1 MTMEDTKTPDLF
13 APDGGDEAAPIEEHA
28 SHAYLGYAV
37 STVKSRALPEVADG
51 LKPVQRRILYAM
63 GEANAAGFAKCARYV
78 GEVLGKYHP
87 HGDSSTYE
95 ALVHLAQP
103 FSMRYPLIDGQG
115 NFGSRDGD
123 APAAYRYTEARLSRF
138 SELVLSEIREGTVDF
153 IRNYD
158 GKFEEPVLLPAR
170 LPFGLLNGSFGIP
183 VGFST
188 RIPSHNLKEVAAAAA
203 HVIRHPRAKL
213 EDVLERTPGPDFPGG
228 GQLISPPE
236 EIRQAYETGRG
247 SLVLRCKWETE
258 QLARGQWRI
267 VVTELPHGVSV
278 RQVVEEIEGLANPRP
293 GLGKKELTQEQKRLK
308 QFILDQVEAVRDESD
323 RKSKLRLVIEPRS
336 SRQNPDEMMAALLV
350 HTALET
356 RYAVNLTWL
365 GLDGLPETKGIVEVL
380 REWGEFRVATV
391 RRRTQFR
398 LDRCKERLHIVEGRL
413 KAYAKIDEI
422 IKLIRA
428 SEDQAEAKQKLKER
442 FKFTERQAEDIVNL
456 RLGQLTRLDGAKL
469 NEECKA
475 LEVERKGLKLLL
487 GDDKELKKLV
497 ISELHEDAKKY
508 GDDRRTLIK
517 TAERAQ
523 LEVSVLEE
531 PVTVILSQKGWIRAR
546 SGHGADLSTLTFKDG
561 DALLQTLECK
571 TTDPVIVLAASGKT
585 FTVDAAALPSGR
597 GDGAPVN
604 TLVNSSSDDI
614 VWMAS
619 GAPGQPLLMS
629 SSAGLGFVCKLGDL
643 VTKTRQGK
651 DFMKVDEG
659 AQARPPVKFPEGKFV
674 AALFSDSRLLV
685 FPLDEVPGRP
695 NGGGGGQ
702 LLSLPEGIS
711 LVSLAVTDGKSLVV
725 SGIKRKNRAVATP
738 DQKQLAEHI
747 GRRAQRGR
755 LADVG
760 FRPDRVGEEMRLLI
774 PALFFLSSCATA
786 PAGGLGRIE

>member
-1 MTMEDTKTPDLF
+1 MADTQTLDLF
-13 APDGGDEAAPIEEHA
+13 SPDNGDDAAPIERHA
-28 SHAYLGYAV
+28 SQAYLGYAV
-37 STVKSRALPEVADG
+37 STVKARALPEIADG

-63 GEANAAGFAKCARYV
+63 GDTPGGAQSFSKCARYV

-123 APAAYRYTEARLSRF
+123 APAAYRYTEAKLSRF
-138 SELVLSEIREGTVDF
+138 AELLLAEIGEGTVDF
-153 IRNYD
+153 IKNYD
-158 GKFEEPVLLPAR
+158 GKFDEPVLLPAR

-188 RIPSHNLKEVAAAAA
+188 RIPSHNLKEVADAAA

-213 EDVLERTPGPDFPGG
+213 EDVLEHLPGPDFPGG
-228 GQLISPPE
+228 GQVISPAE

-247 SLVLRCKWETE
+247 SLLIRCKWQVEP
-258 QLARGQWRI
+258 LARAQWRI
-267 VVTELPHGVSV
+267 VVSELPHGVSV
-278 RQVVEEIEGLANPRP
+278 KQVTEEIEALANPRP
-293 GLGKKELTQEQKRLK
+293 GLGKKEVTQEQKRMK
-308 QFILDQVEAVRDESD
+308 QFILDQVEGVRDESD

-336 SRQNPDEMMAALLV
+336 SRQNPEEMMAALLV
-350 HTALET
+350 HTSMES

-365 GLDGLPETKGIVEVL
+365 GFLDGLPETKGIVEIL

-398 LDRCKERLHIVEGRL
+398 LARVEERLHIVQGRL
-413 KAYAKIDEI
+413 AAYAKIGEI

-428 SEDQAEAKQKLKER
+428 AEDQTEAKSSLQK
-442 FKFTERQAEDIVNL
+442 KFDLSEKQAEDIVNL
-456 RLGQLTRLDGAKL
+456 RLGQLTKLDGVKL
-469 NEECKA
+469 ADEEKA
-475 LEVERKGLKLLL
+475 LKADRKNLKSLL

-497 ISELHEDAKKY
+497 VDELKEDAKKY
-508 GDDRRTLIK
+508 GDERRTLIK

-523 LEVSVLEE
+523 LERTVVEE
-531 PVTVILSQKGWIRAR
+531 PITVILSQKGWIRAR
-546 SGHGADLSTLTFKDG
+546 TGHALDLSSLSFKDG

-571 TTDPVIVLAASGKT
+571 TTDPVIMLAASGKS
-585 FTVDAAALPSGR
+585 FTIDAASIPSGR

-614 VWMAS
+614 VWMRS
-619 GAPGQPLLMS
+619 GDPAQRLLMN
-629 SSAGLGFVCKLGDL
+629 SSAGLGFICKLGDL

-651 DFMKVDEG
+651 DFMKVEEG
-659 AQARPPVKFPEGKFV
+659 SRAQPPSLVAANASYV
-674 AALFSDSRLLV
+674 AALSSDSRLLV
-685 FPLDEVPGRP
+685 FPLEEVPERP
-695 NGGGGGQ
+695 NGGVGVQ
-702 LLSLPEGIS
+702 LLAVPEGGK
-711 LVSLAVTDGKSLVV
+711 LASVVTTDGKSLVV
-725 SGIKRKNRAVATP
+725 SGIKRKKPAVETMDA
-738 DQKQLAEHI
+738 KQLAEHM
-747 GRRAQRGR
+747 GKRAQRGK

-760 FRPDRVGEEMRLLI
+760 FRLDRLGE
-774 PALFFLSSCATA
+774 
-786 PAGGLGRIE
+786 

>member
-1 MTMEDTKTPDLF
+1 MDDRTGDLF
-13 APDGGDEAAPIEEHA
+13 TTDGGDDAAPIEQHA

-37 STVKSRALPEVADG
+37 STVKSRALPEIADG
-51 LKPVQRRILYAM
+51 LKPVQRRILYAI
-63 GEANAAGFAKCARYV
+63 GDTPGGGTSFSKCARFV

-123 APAAYRYTEARLSRF
+123 SAAAYRYTEAKLSRYA
-138 SELVLSEIREGTVDF
+138 ELLLSEIGEGTVDF
-153 IRNYD
+153 QKNYD
-158 GKFEEPVLLPAR
+158 GKFDEPVLLPAR

-213 EDVLERTPGPDFPGG
+213 EDVLELMPGPDFPGG
-228 GQLISPPE
+228 GQIISPPE

-247 SLVLRCKWETE
+247 SLVLKAKYEKE
-258 QLARGQWRI
+258 MLARGQWRI
-267 VVTELPHGVSV
+267 VVTELPQGVSV
-278 RQVVEEIEGLANPRP
+278 RQVMEEIEGLANPKP
-293 GLGKKELTQEQKRLK
+293 GLGKKEVSQEQKRMK

-323 RKSKLRLVIEPRS
+323 RKSKLRLVIEPRTS
-336 SRQNPDEMMAALLV
+336 KIDPDDMMAALLV
-350 HTALET
+350 HTSLET
-356 RYAVNLTWL
+356 RYAINLTWL
-365 GLDGLPETKGIVEVL
+365 GLDGLPETKGIVDIL

-398 LDRCKERLHIVEGRL
+398 LTRVEERHEIVMGRL
-413 KAYAKIDEI
+413 LAYVKIDEI

-428 SEDQAEAKQKLKER
+428 SEDQAEARLNLQKK
-442 FKFTERQAEDIVNL
+442 FKFSERQSQDIVDL
-456 RLGQLTRLDGAKL
+456 RLGQLTKLDGIKL
-469 NEECKA
+469 NDERKA
-475 LEVERKGLKLLL
+475 LESEKKSLKEIL
-487 GDDKELKKLV
+487 GNEKELKNLV
-497 ISELHEDAKKY
+497 VAELKDDAKKY
-508 GDDRRTLIK
+508 GDERRTLIK

-523 LEVSVLEE
+523 VERTVVEE
-531 PVTVILSQKGWIRAR
+531 PITVILSQKGWIRAR
-546 SGHGADLSTLTFKDG
+546 TGHGLDVSQLGFKDG

-571 TTDPVIVLAASGKT
+571 TTDPVIVLSGAGKS
-585 FTVDAAALPSGR
+585 FTLAAANIPAGR

-619 GAPGQPLLMS
+619 GDLGRPLLMN

-651 DFMKVDEG
+651 DFMRVDEG
-659 AQARPPVKFPEGKFV
+659 AQAQRPCFIPDGLGHV
-674 AALFSDSRLLV
+674 AALSSDARLLV
-685 FPLDEVPGRP
+685 FALDEVPVRP
-695 NGGGGGQ
+695 NGGVGVQ
-702 LLSLPEGIS
+702 LLALPEKLTLKS
-711 LVSLAVTDGKSLVV
+711 VALTDAKSLVV
-725 SGIKRKNRAVATP
+725 SGIKRKNRAVETLNA
-738 DQKQLAEHI
+738 KQIAEHV
-747 GRRAQRGR
+747 GKRAQRGK
-755 LADVG
+755 LCDVG
-760 FRPDRVGEEMRLLI
+760 FRPDRLGE
-774 PALFFLSSCATA
+774 
-786 PAGGLGRIE
+786 